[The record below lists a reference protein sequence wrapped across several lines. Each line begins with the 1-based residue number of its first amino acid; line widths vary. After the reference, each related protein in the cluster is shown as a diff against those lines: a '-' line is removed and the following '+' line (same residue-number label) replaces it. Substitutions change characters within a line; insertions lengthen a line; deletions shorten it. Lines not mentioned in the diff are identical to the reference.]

1 MESLK
6 QNVFDIIY
14 QDLIADEKY
23 MVATNRFKK

>member
-6 QNVFDIIY
+6 QKVFDIIY

-23 MVATNRFKK
+23 MVATHRFKK